1 MWQEALRCS
10 CVWLEHSGNST
21 GVVWWKIAGTAQNF
35 FDLAAMASATESDSS
50 QDEESLSSA
59 DADLWALLP
68 RKFRADFGSEGGQ
81 LPDVGLLV
89 FLFADRHDLCAVM
102 TDYVPRDRKLRT
114 TAVRA
119 FTALQQRALP
129 SAQRRNRRGRTD
141 PAWQKVALAR
151 RLAPADDSAGALD
164 TVSWLFKHSG
174 ARRRQSA
181 WPTRAAKKLADSK
194 LGLTRAAIEKAG
206 AISWLSFFR
215 KLRLLWPNKLSWH
228 PIRNVLHHL
237 HMTIQKDGLRPLLY
251 LHLA

>member
-1 MWQEALRCS
+1 
-10 CVWLEHSGNST
+10 
-21 GVVWWKIAGTAQNF
+21 
-35 FDLAAMASATESDSS
+35 MASAPESDSS

-81 LPDVGLLV
+81 LPDVGLLA

-102 TDYVPRDRKLRT
+102 TDYVPGDRKLRT

-129 SAQRRNRRGRTD
+129 GAQRRNKRRGRTD

-151 RLAPADDSAGALD
+151 RLAPADGSAGALD
-164 TVSWLFKHSG
+164 TVSWPFKRSG

-194 LGLTRAAIEKAG
+194 LGLTRAAIEKAELQRWRDQLVELVLQAKTPMAQQAQLASNPQATVSASLGSMWPEWKRRG
-206 AISWLSFFR
+206 AMM
-215 KLRLLWPNKLSWH
+215 PAN
-228 PIRNVLHHL
+228 
-237 HMTIQKDGLRPLLY
+237 
-251 LHLA
+251 A